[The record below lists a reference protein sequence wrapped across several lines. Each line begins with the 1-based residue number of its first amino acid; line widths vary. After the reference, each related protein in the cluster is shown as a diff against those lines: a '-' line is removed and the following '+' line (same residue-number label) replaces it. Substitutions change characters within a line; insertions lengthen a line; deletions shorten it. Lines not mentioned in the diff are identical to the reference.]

1 MELNK
6 LLEARRV
13 LLSHVDDK
21 VSGTLAYKIIKFAK
35 SSDNEE
41 EFYLSKLNALIA
53 EYSEK
58 DGEGNPVRVDGGNI
72 KIKSDKIQECE
83 NAVSQLGETEVE
95 VPSIMFTV
103 DDLSELKLSAREAY
117 ALDGFIED

>member
-1 MELNK
+1 MELSK

-13 LLSHVDDK
+13 LLSHVNDK
-21 VSGTLAYKIIKFAK
+21 VSGTLAYKIMKFLK
-35 SSDNEE
+35 SSDGEE
-41 EFYLSKLNALIA
+41 EFYSSKLNALVA

-58 DGEGNPVRVDGGNI
+58 DEEGNPVRVEGGNI

-83 NAVSQLGETEVE
+83 NAVSSLGKTEVE
-95 VPSIMFTV
+95 VPSIVLTV
-103 DDLSELKLSAREAY
+103 ANLSELSLSVRDAY